1 MLGLKSLAFAPA
13 MSHHPRR
20 PRRPCHV
27 SCLGDDLLG
36 FVRGE
41 RHGNLRRLLLYS
53 YECLVSPKKI
63 QLKVISHFGS
73 LGGILFF
80 YFWGVLYLY
89 EMTYGIH
96 TSTDHYLRAV
106 SGWFHWHLILQL
118 AAPFQIHFGPQ
129 NRHET
134 RKLQEIHWASI
145 SQYKGP
151 PGFYNVLPSKFW
163 WFP

>member
-106 SGWFHWHLILQL
+106 SG
-118 AAPFQIHFGPQ
+118 
-129 NRHET
+129 
-134 RKLQEIHWASI
+134 
-145 SQYKGP
+145 
-151 PGFYNVLPSKFW
+151 
-163 WFP
+163 